1 MHTTRPPPRVPEP
14 DAGAGEG
21 CFDTKAAATALH
33 DANNVLATIALRA
46 DLLLEDVGA
55 DHPAR
60 QHVEAIVDA
69 VDRGSALIRR
79 ALPPPGNE
87 DDRG

>member
-1 MHTTRPPPRVPEP
+1 MHTTRPPPRAPEP
-14 DAGAGEG
+14 DTGAGDG
-21 CFDTKAAATALH
+21 RFDTEAAVAALH
-33 DANNVLATIALRA
+33 DTNNILATIALRA

-60 QHVEAIVDA
+60 QHVKAIVDA

-79 ALPPPGNE
+79 ALPAAGNE
-87 DDRG
+87 DGRG